1 MITNFTSLQFIQFLI
16 DRYRLVTDLDQFFT
30 KLLFDSAA
38 LWSSI
43 FKTCKRSLGRFACL
57 MQIFKFL
64 IFVHV
69 ISIGELREK
78 QKYLGS
84 FGVDVQ

>member
-16 DRYRLVTDLDQFFT
+16 NRYRLVTNLDQFFS
-30 KLLFDSAA
+30 KLLFDSSA

-43 FKTCKRSLGRFACL
+43 FETCKRSLGRFACL
-57 MQIFKFL
+57 MQIFKLL
-64 IFVHV
+64 IFIHV
-69 ISIGELREK
+69 VSFGEFREK

-84 FGVDVQ
+84 FGVDV